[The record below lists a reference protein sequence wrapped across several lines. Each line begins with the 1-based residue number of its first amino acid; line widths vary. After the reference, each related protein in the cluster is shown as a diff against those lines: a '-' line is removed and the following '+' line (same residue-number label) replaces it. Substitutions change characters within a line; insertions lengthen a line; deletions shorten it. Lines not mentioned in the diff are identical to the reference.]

1 MSGGMRLWWSTC
13 PKCKKDF
20 VVAWELRHAK
30 YKLIC
35 PYCDHR
41 YLPEQSAKID
51 ERHTE

>member
-13 PKCKKDF
+13 PKCHKAF
-20 VVAWELRHAK
+20 VVAWELRYAK

-41 YLPEQSAKID
+41 YLPEQSEKID
-51 ERHTE
+51 DRHAD